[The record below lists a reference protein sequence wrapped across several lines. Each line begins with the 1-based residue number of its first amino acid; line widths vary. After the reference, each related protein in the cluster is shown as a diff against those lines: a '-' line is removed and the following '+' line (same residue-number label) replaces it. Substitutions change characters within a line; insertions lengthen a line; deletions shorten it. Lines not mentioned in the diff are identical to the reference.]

1 MRREWAVYVLL
12 AAAAIAVY
20 GRMYNYEFINYDDRQ
35 YVLENPYVR
44 TGLTPESIAWAFTTR
59 YEANWHPLTWL
70 SHMLDCQLFGL
81 KAGPPHLVSL
91 GLHIAATLLLYAALR
106 RMTGSVGR
114 SAVVAALF
122 AVHPLHVQSVA
133 WVSERKDVLSAVFWM
148 LTMLAYAR
156 YAARPSVG
164 RYLPVFIFLALGLM
178 AKPMLVT
185 LPLVLLLLDFWPLGR
200 VGAKHPYVLSVGHAL
215 NPLPLRERVAEGR
228 VRGCRGSPP
237 HPQPLS
243 HEGRGENGAAPDK
256 FEHPPYTSIGR
267 LVLEKVPL
275 FLLAAA
281 SSVVTFMV
289 QHGGGAV
296 LPVSR
301 VSLGMRAANAVVSY
315 VEYLRKTFWP
325 SDLAVFYPR
334 LTEIPW
340 WHVAA
345 AGAALAAVT
354 ALAVWQLRRRPYL
367 AVGWFWYLGTLVPVI
382 GLVQVGEQALADR
395 YTYIPLIGIFVSIVW
410 GVGDLCAGARL
421 GRAAAAAGAAA
432 AGACLIVAAVQV
444 RYWENNFLLYQH
456 AIDVVPDNYLA
467 HGNLGMALADDGR
480 LEAAVAEFEQAVAI
494 NPEFA
499 AAHNNLGA
507 HLAALGRPGG
517 ALFHLREA
525 VRLDPESAMGRSNL
539 GIALKDRGLTDEAI
553 REFREAL
560 RLDPEHAR
568 AHVNLGLI
576 LTNRGQTAEAM
587 EHLRAAVRLEPDLA
601 EAHNCLGR
609 ALDQAGKFEEAAAE
623 YREAI
628 RLRPDHAFAHH
639 NLGLAMAALGRRE
652 EAVRLA
658 EAACRLTARR
668 EPACLAALASA
679 YADAGRF
686 AEAVAAAEEARAL
699 AAALGRR
706 DLAGLIDGRLPF
718 YRAGRPH
725 RETPGPQSRNV
736 K

>member
-44 TGLTPESIAWAFTTR
+44 TGLTPENIAWAFTTR

-200 VGAKHPYVLSVGHAL
+200 VGAKHPSEDRVGA
-215 NPLPLRERVAEGR
+215 
-228 VRGCRGSPP
+228 
-237 HPQPLS
+237 
-243 HEGRGENGAAPDK
+243 
-256 FEHPPYTSIGR
+256 EHPPYELNHGHATGRRGDQAVPCHPASVGR

-576 LTNRGQTAEAM
+576 LTNRGQTAEALG
-587 EHLRAAVRLEPDLA
+587 HLRAAVRLEPDLA